1 MVEQLTY
8 QGTIKIENYNNLFA
22 KYAVSDKDLAI
33 YRNMIEAGEE
43 EEAIDQFVDKYMNS
57 VSELYTA
64 TTQESLKKAE
74 SGEMKQEEKG
84 KLIRNVVLST
94 GAASLLL
101 KNNFGKFIKKSYA
114 PTIFKEQGITSIKTK
129 IKTKNAILDATLSE
143 FDTLTTG
150 AMNET
155 QQFVLTNVRQMQRNM
170 IIGNQ
175 RLTGVKN
182 LDREVWLFKKRLK
195 QSMPDYYKAL
205 EKGAVLKSRTMAN
218 GKVVRYKLENYVD
231 MSTRTTLLNV
241 ERVATEVRA
250 GINGDNIVEYYLRDN
265 RTLKTGIEREICKT
279 ILASSYLGKSV
290 LALDEIT
297 GAKLG
302 IMTIDAA
309 KGQGAM
315 GPYCRHSIRSV
326 SRNYLI
332 KVSKLLKAA

>member
-22 KYAVSDKDLAI
+22 KYAVTDKDLAL
-33 YRNMIEAGEE
+33 YRNMIESGDE
-43 EEAIDQFVDKYMNS
+43 EEAIDLFVEKYMNS
-57 VSELYTA
+57 VSELYTE

-74 SGEMKQEEKG
+74 SGEMKQGEKG

-101 KNNFGKFIKKSYA
+101 KNNFGKFIKESYA
-114 PTIFKEQGITSIKTK
+114 PTIFKEQGITSV
-129 IKTKNAILDATLSE
+129 KTKNAILEATLSE

-175 RLTGVKN
+175 RLTGAKN

-218 GKVVRYKLENYVD
+218 GKIVRYKLENYAD

-241 ERVATEVRA
+241 DRVATEVRV

-265 RTLKTGIEREICKT
+265 RKLKTGIEREICKT
-279 ILASSYLGKSV
+279 ILASSFLGKSV
-290 LALDEIT
+290 LAMDQAT
-297 GAKLG
+297 GGKLG

-332 KVSKLLKAA
+332 KVNKLLKAA